1 MIHVSAPGKL
11 MIAGE
16 YAVLHGHAALVAAV
30 DRRARLTLETAGG
43 QVDASTHDVKPA
55 PLTHP
60 LPAEAVAARE
70 IAQARLGAVPGA
82 MTLDVSRLRSDGQ
95 AQKLGLGSSAA
106 AAVAAAA
113 AVFVAHGR
121 DLADPVVR
129 AEVLD
134 DAMAGH
140 RRIAPNGSGA
150 DVAAATLGGIVRF
163 VRPEGAAGDAFEAT
177 PASLPTNVG
186 MRIVWTGAEARTSDL
201 VARVDAWAAGD
212 ARSHDELIGRIGA
225 AAVML
230 AGATD
235 AQTVIAAAEAHG
247 EAMAELGDRSGAP
260 IVEERLREVMRAA
273 MAAGGAA
280 KPSGAGGGDVAI
292 AFFACEDDSERFES
306 ACAETGFT
314 MLALGLGEGG
324 VAVD

>member
-1 MIHVSAPGKL
+1 VIRVSAPGKL

-30 DRRARLTLETAGG
+30 DRRARLTLGTVEG
-43 QVDASTHDVKPA
+43 QKGASTRDVKPPPPA
-55 PLTHP
+55 HP
-60 LPAEAVAARE
+60 LPAEAIAARE
-70 IAQARLGAVPGA
+70 IAQARLGAVPGM

-95 AQKLGLGSSAA
+95 TQKLGLGSSAA
-106 AAVAAAA
+106 AAAAAAA

-121 DLADPVVR
+121 DLTDPIIR

-163 VRPEGAAGDAFEAT
+163 RRPEGASDDAFEAT
-177 PASLPTNVG
+177 PASLPTNVE

-212 ARSHDELIGRIGA
+212 AKGHDEVIARIGA
-225 AAVML
+225 AAAML

-235 AQTVIAAAEAHG
+235 AESLIAAAEAHG
-247 EAMAELGDRSGAP
+247 EAMAELGERAGAP
-260 IVEERLREVMRAA
+260 IVEERLRKVMGAA
-273 MAAGGAA
+273 KAAGGAA

-292 AFFACEDDSERFES
+292 AFFASEDRAQRFEA
-306 ACAETGFT
+306 ACAEAGFT
-314 MLALGLGEGG
+314 PLPLALGEGG